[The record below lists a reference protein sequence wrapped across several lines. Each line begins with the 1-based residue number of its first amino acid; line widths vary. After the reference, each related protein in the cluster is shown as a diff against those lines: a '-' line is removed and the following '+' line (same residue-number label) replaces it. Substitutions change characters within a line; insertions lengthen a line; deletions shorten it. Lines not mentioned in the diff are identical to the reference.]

1 MLVWVAYVK
10 FKRFVGYKKRT
21 FYVHMM
27 RLSIH
32 SFSFSLSLSQVES
45 PH

>member
-10 FKRFVGYKKRT
+10 FKRFVGYKKNFLCAHDETLRDSI
-21 FYVHMM
+21 
-27 RLSIH
+27 LSL
-32 SFSFSLSLSQVES
+32 SLSLSQVES